1 MKYFTHCSSVSIV
14 NFEHVT
20 GWESNKTFIVAKKFH
35 EMQRRDTNSVKTNSS
50 KKISMFEKVGNIKSA
65 S

>member
-1 MKYFTHCSSVSIV
+1 MKYFTLCSSVSIV

-20 GWESNKTFIVAKKFH
+20 GWESNKTFRVAKKFH
-35 EMQRRDTNSVKTNSS
+35 EMQRRDTNSMKTNSS
-50 KKISMFEKVGNIKSA
+50 KANSMFEKVGNIKST